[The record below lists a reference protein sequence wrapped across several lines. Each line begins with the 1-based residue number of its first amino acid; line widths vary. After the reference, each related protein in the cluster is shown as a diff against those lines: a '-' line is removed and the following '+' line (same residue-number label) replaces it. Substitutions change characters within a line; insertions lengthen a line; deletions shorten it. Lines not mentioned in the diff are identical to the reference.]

1 MVLTATIEEEKD
13 ALVVVLRGIATTKGV
28 RSLQAKWPGPGAFPR
43 AVLQTL
49 GHNQRVQMRLLA
61 TDRAARPLARCGG
74 VPPSI
79 VSLLLPEEPP
89 PVVVS
94 VHVPPVAFVGDL
106 RPYQLRAFR
115 FAHGRDRTM
124 LALDMGLGKTVIGIA
139 YAIAHQPA
147 LIVCPA
153 SLLASWSD
161 HLALFAPSATCS
173 RKTLDASADV
183 TLVSYHRLA
192 KVTNHARFRCIV
204 ADECHYLKHAASL
217 RAKAFA
223 LLQRSIPCSL
233 FLTGT
238 PAQKHADIF
247 NLLHLMDKRTFP
259 EFYHYRKTAPP
270 GPFYFA
276 ERYCVPE
283 PVWLAGRRHG
293 FTFKTNQH
301 TAELRAVC
309 KRYLLRM
316 KKEDVLELPPL
327 RRLSRTVGTLSTARR
342 HAVQAELRRIE
353 TVRETRGSLY
363 ADVALLALCREM
375 AVEKAPAVY
384 PELRR
389 RSVGEERTIVFFHHK
404 AVGSLYREWLQTEG
418 IPFVFI
424 DGGTPMHARD
434 AIIERWKAPDGP
446 RLGLCSLCATSTG
459 LNLQFC
465 TRILVAEMTFHST
478 HHTQSEA
485 RIYRIGQTKPVEIT
499 YLLLAGSTDHMLWS
513 ALNRK
518 ILVEATLFD
527 DRVPRKRP
535 RVQQEE
541 SDIIPL

>member
-1 MVLTATIEEEKD
+1 MVLTATIEED
-13 ALVVVLRGIATTKGV
+13 VVVLQGIVTTKGV
-28 RSLQAKWPGPGAFPR
+28 RSIQAKWPGSFPP
-43 AVLQTL
+43 ALLQKLDTSL
-49 GHNQRVQMRLLA
+49 NQRVQIRLLA
-61 TDRAARPLARCGG
+61 TDRAARHLALCGG

-79 VSLLLPEEPP
+79 VTLCLPEEPS
-89 PVVVS
+89 PVVS
-94 VHVPPVAFVGDL
+94 SLHVPPVAFVGDL
-106 RPYQLRAFR
+106 RPYQLQAFR
-115 FAHGRDRTM
+115 FAHRRNRTM

-139 YAIAHQPA
+139 YAVAHPPA

-153 SLLASWSD
+153 SLIASWAD
-161 HLALFAPSATCS
+161 HMALFAPSATCS

-192 KVTNHARFRCIV
+192 RVSNHARFRCIV

-223 LLQRSIPCSL
+223 LLQRNIPRSL

-238 PAQKHADIF
+238 PAQRHADIF
-247 NLLHLMDKRTFP
+247 YLLHLMDKHTFP
-259 EFYHYRKTAPP
+259 EFYHYRKTPPPP
-270 GPFYFA
+270 GRFYFA

-283 PVWLAGRRHG
+283 PVWLAGKQHG
-293 FTFKTNQH
+293 FKFNTNRH
-301 TAELRAVC
+301 TAELRTVC

-316 KKEDVLELPPL
+316 KKEDVLELPPM
-327 RRLSRTVGTLSTARR
+327 RRLSRTVGTLSPARR
-342 HAVQAELRRIE
+342 HAVQVELGRID
-353 TVRETRGSLY
+353 TIRETRGSLH
-363 ADVALLALCREM
+363 ADVALLALCRAI

-389 RSVGEERTIVFFHHK
+389 LSMEDERTIVFFHHK
-404 AVGSLYREWLQTEG
+404 AVGALYRAWLEKEG

-424 DGGTPMHARD
+424 DGGTPMHTRAT
-434 AIIERWKAPDGP
+434 IIERWRARDGP

-465 TRILVAEMTFHST
+465 TRILCAEMTFHST

-485 RIYRIGQTKPVEIT
+485 RIHRIGQTKPVEIT

-513 ALNRK
+513 ALNQK

-527 DRVPRKRP
+527 DQPRKRP
-535 RVQQEE
+535 RVVEE
-541 SDIIPL
+541 EGEIIPLE

>member
-1 MVLTATIEEEKD
+1 
-13 ALVVVLRGIATTKGV
+13 
-28 RSLQAKWPGPGAFPR
+28 
-43 AVLQTL
+43 
-49 GHNQRVQMRLLA
+49 
-61 TDRAARPLARCGG
+61 
-74 VPPSI
+74 
-79 VSLLLPEEPP
+79 
-89 PVVVS
+89 
-94 VHVPPVAFVGDL
+94 
-106 RPYQLRAFR
+106 
-115 FAHGRDRTM
+115 
-124 LALDMGLGKTVIGIA
+124 
-139 YAIAHQPA
+139 
-147 LIVCPA
+147 
-153 SLLASWSD
+153 
-161 HLALFAPSATCS
+161 
-173 RKTLDASADV
+173 
-183 TLVSYHRLA
+183 
-192 KVTNHARFRCIV
+192 
-204 ADECHYLKHAASL
+204 
-217 RAKAFA
+217 
-223 LLQRSIPCSL
+223 
-233 FLTGT
+233 
-238 PAQKHADIF
+238 
-247 NLLHLMDKRTFP
+247 
-259 EFYHYRKTAPP
+259 
-270 GPFYFA
+270 
-276 ERYCVPE
+276 
-283 PVWLAGRRHG
+283 
-293 FTFKTNQH
+293 
-301 TAELRAVC
+301 
-309 KRYLLRM
+309 
-316 KKEDVLELPPL
+316 
-327 RRLSRTVGTLSTARR
+327 
-342 HAVQAELRRIE
+342 VQAELRRIE

-404 AVGSLYREWLQTEG
+404 AVGSLYREWLQKEG

-535 RVQQEE
+535 RVQPEE